1 MPKSDEQIGI
11 KATMSQAVSFE
22 VDTYQNNRWVLECVL
37 DDKDMALSTAKRLY
51 DSKRFSAVR
60 VVQETYDENSNSS
73 RERVIFETTVADR
86 DNRAAKVRQPA
97 TKVDRSERQSLKKR
111 PRKKTEQKPVKKS
124 GPSLWVLLLL
134 LAIISAGGLGL
145 LVYVKSL

>member
-1 MPKSDEQIGI
+1 MP
-11 KATMSQAVSFE
+11 QAVSFE

-60 VVQETYDENSNSS
+60 VVQETFDEDSNSS

-86 DNRAAKVRQPA
+86 DNRTAKHQAEAA
-97 TKVDRSERQSLKKR
+97 KVDRSERKALKKR
-111 PRKKTEQKPVKKS
+111 PRQAVKPKAKAAKKN
-124 GPSLWVLLLL
+124 GPSLWVLLLWLVAILASGATL
-134 LAIISAGGLGL
+134 LYYLQRL
-145 LVYVKSL
+145 

>member
-1 MPKSDEQIGI
+1 
-11 KATMSQAVSFE
+11 MSQAVSFE

-86 DNRAAKVRQPA
+86 DNRVAKQKAAT
-97 TKVDRSERQSLKKR
+97 TKVDRSERKALRKR
-111 PRKKTEQKPVKKS
+111 PSQATKRDPKAAKKS
-124 GPSLWVLLLL
+124 GPSLWVLLLWL
-134 LAIISAGGLGL
+134 VAILAGGATL
-145 LVYVKSL
+145 LYYLQRL

>member
-1 MPKSDEQIGI
+1 
-11 KATMSQAVSFE
+11 MSQAVSFE

-60 VVQETYDENSNSS
+60 VVQETFNEDSNSS

-86 DNRAAKVRQPA
+86 DNRAAKQQTAPV
-97 TKVDRSERQSLKKR
+97 KVNRSERKSLKKR
-111 PRKKTEQKPVKKS
+111 PRQNTKPATKTVKKS
-124 GPSLWVLLLL
+124 GPSLWILLLWL
-134 LAIISAGGLGL
+134 VAILAGGATL
-145 LVYVKSL
+145 LYYLQSL

>member
-1 MPKSDEQIGI
+1 
-11 KATMSQAVSFE
+11 MSQAVAFE

-60 VVQETYDENSNSS
+60 VVQETYDEASNAS

-86 DNRAAKVRQPA
+86 DNRVAQQKKTVVAKKEV
-97 TKVDRSERQSLKKR
+97 VDRSERQPLRKR
-111 PRKKTEQKPVKKS
+111 PKKVEDTKKS
-124 GPSLWVLLLL
+124 PSI
-134 LAIISAGGLGL
+134 LAMVFWLVAILAVGISAL
-145 LVYVKSL
+145 LYLKSL

>member
-1 MPKSDEQIGI
+1 
-11 KATMSQAVSFE
+11 MSQAVSFE

-60 VVQETYDENSNSS
+60 VVQETYDDASNSS

-86 DNRAAKVRQPA
+86 DNRAAQQKKSDVA
-97 TKVDRSERQSLKKR
+97 KKEVVDRSERHSLRKR
-111 PRKKTEQKPVKKS
+111 PKKEEPAKKKPSIWTMVF
-124 GPSLWVLLLL
+124 
-134 LAIISAGGLGL
+134 L
-145 LVYVKSL
+145 LVGILAVGVFALLYLKSL